1 MAVTIGPRINQDPY
15 RAQVYMYFSPRSVA
29 SRLLLAGLFVSSL
42 GPSLLAQSSV
52 RQIKVIDSKGA
63 VEIEVE
69 ASDRIIPQTQVL
81 AGPDRLVI
89 DFPNAVPGSQ
99 LRSQSVNRGEVK
111 DVRIG
116 LFQSRPPITRLVL
129 DLKAAQSYQV
139 FPYGRTVMIKI
150 IGAPGDSAAGN
161 VAAQP
166 VSRPG
171 LINTSY
177 PAGTARIANVAARPP
192 LEVSF
197 RDGFLSIHASKAT
210 LSEVLFSVQQR
221 TGADIS
227 IPPGAEQER
236 VVADLGPGPA
246 QEVLAH
252 LLNGSRFNFLILNSA
267 DDPRR
272 LDRVVLSP
280 RGEPGQMFQPIQ
292 ANDQPE
298 DDGTQAEAETVNV
311 PPPPVP
317 VPATPPDAMPR
328 PRSQPPEY
336 LPQPEDDP
344 H

>member
-1 MAVTIGPRINQDPY
+1 MHFPL
-15 RAQVYMYFSPRSVA
+15 RSVR
-29 SRLLLAGLFVSSL
+29 SRLLVAGLLFFSL
-42 GPSLLAQSSV
+42 GRFLPAQSSV
-52 RQIKVIDSKGA
+52 RQVRVIDSKGA

-81 AGPDRLVI
+81 EGPDRLVI

-99 LRSQSVNRGEVK
+99 LRSQSVNRGAVK

-129 DLKAAQSYQV
+129 DLKTAQSYQV

-150 IGAPGDSAAGN
+150 IGAPGDGSAAN

-166 VSRPG
+166 VPRPG

-177 PAGTARIANVAARPP
+177 PAATVRIANVAARPP

-197 RDGFLSIHASKAT
+197 RDGLLSIHASKAT

-227 IPPGAEQER
+227 IPPGAQQEK

-280 RGEPGQMFQPIQ
+280 RGEPGPMLQPIQ
-292 ANDQPE
+292 VNDQP
-298 DDGTQAEAETVNV
+298 DDEGSDPEAEAQTVTV

-317 VPATPPDAMPR
+317 VPSTPPDAMPR
-328 PRSQPPEY
+328 PRPRPEY

-344 H
+344 Q